1 MEEKVFIPSTKSYP
15 VLTNDPGK
23 LLYYSNASGRLY
35 VMQEGTLYEVDLEKN
50 TRTTLVTNLET
61 GQYVSS
67 SDGHLLAYQKDGQIN
82 SATQIEVLN
91 LSTGKGYQVNAGT
104 DESIRPL
111 GFIRNDFVFG
121 TARSG
126 VPARLRPVRQSF
138 QCTAWKSRNQN
149 NETVKDY
156 QVDNIYILDVVF
168 ENDMA
173 ALKRAVKNGEF
184 YTYTSEDYITN
195 NEEREESNITVETC
209 TSDLKGREMRITC
222 EDGVDDSSP
231 KILKPQLT
239 MARDQMTL
247 SFDSASRKITDC
259 P

>member
-1 MEEKVFIPSTKSYP
+1 M
-15 VLTNDPGK
+15 LTNDPGK
-23 LLYYSNASGRLY
+23 LLYYSNSSGKLY
-35 VMQEGTLYEVDLEKN
+35 VMQEGTLYEVDLVNN

-67 SDGHLLAYQKDGQIN
+67 GDGHLLAYQKDGEIN
-82 SATQIEVLN
+82 NATQIEVLN
-91 LSTGKGYQVNAGT
+91 LSTGKGYQVEAGA

-111 GFIRNDFVFG
+111 GFIRND
-121 TARSG
+121 SG
-126 VPARLRPVRQSF
+126 ETVLPMYRLEI
-138 QCTAWKSRNQN
+138 RNQK

-156 QVDNIYILDVVF
+156 QADNIFILDVVF

-173 ALKRAVKNGEF
+173 TLKRAVKSGDF

-195 NEEREESNITVETC
+195 NEEREESNITIDSY
-209 TSDLKGREMRITC
+209 TSELKGREMRITY

-239 MARDQMTL
+239 IAREQMTL
-247 SFDSASRKITDC
+247 SFDSPSRKGTYYVYGYGELQGIYQNAGYAVH
-259 P
+259 PNSAE

>member
-91 LSTGKGYQVNAGT
+91 LSTGKGYQVNAG
-104 DESIRPL
+104 EQMR
-111 GFIRNDFVFG
+111 V
-121 TARSG
+121 SG
-126 VPARLRPVRQSF
+126 RLDLSGMISCLEQREAEIPARLRPVRQSF
-138 QCTAWKSRNQN
+138 QCTAWKSATRIMRPSKIIRS
-149 NETVKDY
+149 T
-156 QVDNIYILDVVF
+156 ISYILDVVF

-173 ALKRAVKNGEF
+173 ALKRAVKK
-184 YTYTSEDYITN
+184 
-195 NEEREESNITVETC
+195 R
-209 TSDLKGREMRITC
+209 RILHLY
-222 EDGVDDSSP
+222 
-231 KILKPQLT
+231 K
-239 MARDQMTL
+239 
-247 SFDSASRKITDC
+247 
-259 P
+259 